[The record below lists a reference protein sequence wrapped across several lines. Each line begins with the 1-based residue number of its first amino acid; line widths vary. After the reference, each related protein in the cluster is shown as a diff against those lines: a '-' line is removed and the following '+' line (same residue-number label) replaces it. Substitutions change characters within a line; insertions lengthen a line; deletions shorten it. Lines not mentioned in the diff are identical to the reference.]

1 MISWNQSLPKHLLI
15 PYDGVKLTSRPSPVL
30 ARSLMDTKSEELL
43 YVLLPHS
50 ARLAMLEYHLAS
62 NDAPIPE
69 TNDIVDK
76 VGADDAAN
84 PTGTIP
90 KRPISDHLSAT
101 RPS

>member
-1 MISWNQSLPKHLLI
+1 
-15 PYDGVKLTSRPSPVL
+15 
-30 ARSLMDTKSEELL
+30 MDTKSEELL

-62 NDAPIPE
+62 KLAPIPD

-76 VGADDAAN
+76 VGTEDAAN
-84 PTGTIP
+84 PTGTRP
-90 KRPISDHLSAT
+90 KRPIRDHLSAT